1 MLLVAPRKKAGMGPG
16 WACGFSLLSRGT
28 VPLEKLL
35 PEEPMYRVMRCQNLG
50 GKVHHLRC
58 LGAKKK
64 KKKSVHV
71 CLQRTGQVKSFIVK
85 NDEGGLPWWPSG

>member
-35 PEEPMYRVMRCQNLG
+35 PEEPTYRVMSRQTLG
-50 GKVHHLRC
+50 GKVHHLMC

-64 KKKSVHV
+64 KKKNL
-71 CLQRTGQVKSFIVK
+71 CMFAYKEQAK
-85 NDEGGLPWWPSG
+85 

>member
-64 KKKSVHV
+64 KKICA
-71 CLQRTGQVKSFIVK
+71 CLPTK
-85 NDEGGLPWWPSG
+85 NRPSEVIHRKK

>member
-64 KKKSVHV
+64 KKKICA
-71 CLQRTGQVKSFIVK
+71 CLPTK
-85 NDEGGLPWWPSG
+85 NRPSEVIHRKK